1 MLEESDAGNR
11 SYRKKQP
18 VFLSLWL
25 LYWNGSTGMDQIKKT
40 TYNDFEVNK

>member
-11 SYRKKQP
+11 SYQKKQP

-25 LYWNGSTGMDQIKKT
+25 LYCHGSTGMGQIKKT
-40 TYNDFEVNK
+40 TYNDFEMNK